1 MTLSLQ
7 QGEAFTGDFEHQA
20 RWYVRHADEEVAR
33 RYLEH
38 LRETLR
44 LLTIHPAMGRA
55 RRYRHP
61 ELKGLRSFRVNPPF
75 QRHLIFYRYDST
87 TLYAVRAID
96 GARDLPRRLLEPPGD
111 GDE

>member
-1 MTLSLQ
+1 MNLSLE
-7 QGEAFTGDFEHQA
+7 QGEIFTGDFEHQA
-20 RWYVRHADEEVAR
+20 RWYVRHADEIIAR
-33 RYLEH
+33 RYLGH

-75 QRHLIFYRYDST
+75 QRHLQTRHQIAYFEHFDHGLTR
-87 TLYAVRAID
+87 
-96 GARDLPRRLLEPPGD
+96 G
-111 GDE
+111 